1 MQMSRKWILFLFCFP
16 INIFTATVILHVIMA
31 FLLHV
36 KFILVAVSIIAMLEP
51 NIVTIIINVFPTIS
65 LHQAS
70 WSQIVS
76 LEMFSQRPP
85 EDRSH
90 SEQSYKY

>member
-1 MQMSRKWILFLFCFP
+1 
-16 INIFTATVILHVIMA
+16 MA

-36 KFILVAVSIIAMLEP
+36 KFILVAVSIIAMREP
-51 NIVTIIINVFPTIS
+51 NIVTIIINVFSTIS

-76 LEMFSQRPP
+76 LAMFSQRPP
-85 EDRSH
+85 EDRFH